1 MAVRAN
7 KTMPWQRLGLQP
19 SKRERLHRSQFAER
33 PRLVAFLTGTIQF
46 FLHTLHIPAPLV
58 AVAFLVKFL
67 GGIAVLV
74 GHPHGWLE
82 RWFTVLSGYIRRE
95 IQEIN

>member
-1 MAVRAN
+1 
-7 KTMPWQRLGLQP
+7 
-19 SKRERLHRSQFAER
+19 
-33 PRLVAFLTGTIQF
+33 
-46 FLHTLHIPAPLV
+46 V

-67 GGIAVLV
+67 GGIALLV

-82 RWFTVLSGYIRRE
+82 KWLSLLSGSIRRE